1 LTIEFS
7 CSHCNKVLKTSD
19 DKAGRRAKCPQCGE
33 SITVPLS
40 DVASHDGFDGFDEFD
55 EDAPVREEQSFLAD
69 TPVREEDS
77 FLAAGNI
84 DCPMCGASIQANAK
98 ICQYCGETLQVSG
111 RSLHRW
117 EPRIINVGDVFSRS
131 WGLYKENLGM
141 CIAAPILGNILAYVA
156 SIAIYLFFIVMF
168 FVVAAVAGQNNQA
181 VIIPAV
187 ILFYLAAI
195 AGVIIV
201 SMFFQLGMQTVL
213 LQIAQGRNP
222 GMGEL
227 FSGGPLLWRMVA
239 CSLLLGIAVMVGT
252 LLLVIPGII
261 LLLMFWPYSY
271 VLIDR
276 KLPGIDSFSEARN
289 ITRGNLLTLTAI
301 FLLIF
306 VIYFVGTII
315 TLGIG
320 AIFVL
325 PFCMLVM
332 SVAYAEMTSQ

>member
-1 LTIEFS
+1 MTIEFS

-33 SITVPLS
+33 PIDVPIPQ
-40 DVASHDGFDGFDEFD
+40 AATEDGSDGFDEFD
-55 EDAPVREEQSFLAD
+55 DTVPEEQSFLAES
-69 TPVREEDS
+69 PVREEDS

-84 DCPMCGASIQANAK
+84 DCPMCGALIQPGAK
-98 ICQYCGETLQVSG
+98 KCQYCGETLQASV
-111 RSLHRW
+111 RSFHHW
-117 EPRIINVGDVFSRS
+117 EPRIISVGEVFSRS
-131 WGLYKENLGM
+131 WELYKENLGM
-141 CIAAPILGNILAYVA
+141 CLAAPLLGNILTYVA
-156 SIAIYLFFIVMF
+156 SIAVYLFFIVMF
-168 FVVAAVAGQNNQA
+168 FVAAAIAGQNNQA
-181 VIIPAV
+181 VIIPTL

-201 SMFFQLGMQTVL
+201 SLFFQLGMQQVL

-222 GMGEL
+222 GMSEL
-227 FSGGPLLWRMVA
+227 FSGGRFLWRMVA
-239 CSLLLGIAVMVGT
+239 CSLLLGMAVMVGM

-276 KLPGIDSFSEARN
+276 NLPGIKSFSEARN
-289 ITRGNLLTLTAI
+289 VTRGNLMSLTAI

-320 AIFVL
+320 AIFAL

-332 SVAYAEMTSQ
+332 SVAYTEMTSQ